1 MPAWFL
7 TRLPWRQANVKFK
20 TDFLTKLDLGH
31 SKVPFQRGMPK
42 IECLQN
48 VMYIKIWIAL
58 CARLLFIF
66 AKKHYM

>member
-42 IECLQN
+42 IECLHDAGKN
-48 VMYIKIWIAL
+48 ITLVMQIKGN
-58 CARLLFIF
+58 AR
-66 AKKHYM
+66 YCR